1 MTDQASLGKLFTET
15 ASCLLVN
22 AILNIQGSDRFDP
35 HCFLTSTGISPIQ
48 LFIFCVCPMRI
59 IVLLIFGFSFV
70 AKSTGHQ
77 MSSRLLSMKSANALL
92 ELPTTG
98 SLMPAGSSVSAVII
112 SDLSGTTTKNTLT
125 FDPTSPLQANAK
137 KETSASDSQDSEFKL
152 AILTVSDTVASG
164 AGPDRRYDTSCC
176 SLLRY
181 ICLKYL
187 G

>member
-1 MTDQASLGKLFTET
+1 
-15 ASCLLVN
+15 
-22 AILNIQGSDRFDP
+22 
-35 HCFLTSTGISPIQ
+35 
-48 LFIFCVCPMRI
+48 
-59 IVLLIFGFSFV
+59 
-70 AKSTGHQ
+70 
-77 MSSRLLSMKSANALL
+77 MKSANALL

-112 SDLSGTTTKNTLT
+112 SDLIGTTTTKNTLT

-164 AGPDRRYDTSCC
+164 AGPNRRYDTSCC

-181 ICLKYL
+181 ICQKYL